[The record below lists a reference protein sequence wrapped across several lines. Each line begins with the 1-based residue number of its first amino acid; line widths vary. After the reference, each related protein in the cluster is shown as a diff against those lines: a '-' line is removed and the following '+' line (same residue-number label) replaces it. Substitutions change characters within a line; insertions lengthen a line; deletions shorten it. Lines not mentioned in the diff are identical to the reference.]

1 MNWKQWLTFSCL
13 LAGGAALSGCRQDMH
28 NQPKFIPMRSSEFFS
43 DGSSAREPVPG
54 TVARGHLDADTY
66 FYTGKVNGVDGKLM
80 PFPVTKAV
88 LERGEERYNIYCTPC
103 HSRVGEGN
111 GMIVQRGYRRAASL
125 HDARLVEAPIGHFYD
140 VMTNGW
146 GAMPDYASQIEPQ
159 DRWAIAA
166 YIRALQLSQNAT
178 LNDVP
183 PEQRA
188 SIKTR
193 QDLEAE
199 FAGGALGQRE
209 RSPITTAGSTGGGVG
224 QNTNVA
230 PMTPTMGGTESNR
243 VNRDVN
249 EQSGGQEIQSA
260 RPAAQGQTGHAQG
273 GDYSGTVEPRGH
285 KGADRGQSSLPQ
297 GAWQSG
303 PTQRVPQ
310 EGQAKPQGYSKEP
323 K

>member
-1 MNWKQWLTFSCL
+1 
-13 LAGGAALSGCRQDMH
+13 MH
-28 NQPKFIPMRSSEFFS
+28 NQPKFIPMRSSEFFA
-43 DGSSAREPVPG
+43 DGSSARLPVPG

-66 FYTGKVNGVDGKLM
+66 FYTGKINGVDGTLL
-80 PFPVTKAV
+80 PFTATKAV

-125 HDARLVEAPIGHFYD
+125 HDARLREAPIGHFYD

-183 PEQRA
+183 AEQRA
-188 SIKTR
+188 SLKTR
-193 QDLEAE
+193 QQLEAE
-199 FAGGALGQRE
+199 FAGGALG
-209 RSPITTAGSTGGGVG
+209 T
-224 QNTNVA
+224 
-230 PMTPTMGGTESNR
+230 NR
-243 VNRDVN
+243 VSRDVN

-260 RPAAQGQTGHAQG
+260 RPAVAGQTGHAQG
-273 GDYSGTVEPRGH
+273 GDSAGTVEPRGR
-285 KGADRGQSSLPQ
+285 KGEDRGQSSLPQ